1 MKKMTFIIFFIILI
15 LSHKTYSRESISEL
29 VCTTDKEDNN
39 QISFIINYEKKDILF
54 KSTNILKRDPNFK
67 GYDYKIRQLSDD
79 HLTAYEP
86 RDSKSIGASIIVINR
101 NTGRFA
107 QSTIGNYAFTSEHP
121 LVILSEQGF
130 CKEIKK

>member
-1 MKKMTFIIFFIILI
+1 MRKRTIMIFFIIFI
-15 LSHKTYSRESISEL
+15 LPYKIYSKESVSKL
-29 VCTTDKEDNN
+29 VCTTDKKDNN
-39 QISFIINYEKKDILF
+39 EISFIIDYDTKDILF

-86 RDSKSIGASIIVINR
+86 RANNSIGASIVVINR

-107 QSTIGNYAFTSEHP
+107 QSTIGNYAFGTKHP

-130 CKEIKK
+130 CKETKQ

>member
-1 MKKMTFIIFFIILI
+1 MRKKTIMIFFIILI
-15 LSHKTYSRESISEL
+15 LPYKIYSKESVSEL
-29 VCTTDKEDNN
+29 VCTTDKKDNN
-39 QISFIINYEKKDILF
+39 EISFIIDYDTKDILF
-54 KSTNILKRDPNFK
+54 KSTNILKRDPTFK